1 MRIYHPPKASVDF
14 VFFSSR
20 SFRAHYPQIA
30 EILEEWFDR
39 SAENCDLFVNISEI
53 NKYSVTCTV
62 CHRFDAGDCS
72 STDLKG
78 PSIIKLLD
86 AAKVHDSWQ

>member
-1 MRIYHPPKASVDF
+1 MRIYHPLKDAIDF

-20 SFRAHYPQIA
+20 SFRAHYPQIS

-39 SAENCDLFVNISEI
+39 SAENCHLFVNMSEL
-53 NKYSVTCTV
+53 NRYSVSCTV
-62 CHRFDAGDCS
+62 CSRFEVGCI
-72 STDLKG
+72 STEG

-86 AAKVHDSWQ
+86 AAKIHDNWH